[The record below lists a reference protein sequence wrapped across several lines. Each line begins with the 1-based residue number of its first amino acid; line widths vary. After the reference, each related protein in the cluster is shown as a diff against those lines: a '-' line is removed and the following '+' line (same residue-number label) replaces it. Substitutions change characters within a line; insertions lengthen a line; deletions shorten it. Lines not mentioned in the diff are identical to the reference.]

1 MRVAAANR
9 NVRRSVTV
17 VARAL
22 AAVRVQVL
30 RLRVRAAQVRAGMRN
45 IAVAKVVPV
54 VAQAAVLQ
62 VRVVGS
68 VVPALNVQA
77 RR

>member
-1 MRVAAANR
+1 MRVVAVNR
-9 NVRRSVTV
+9 NVRLSVTV
-17 VARAL
+17 VARAR
-22 AAVRVQVL
+22 AAVRVRVL